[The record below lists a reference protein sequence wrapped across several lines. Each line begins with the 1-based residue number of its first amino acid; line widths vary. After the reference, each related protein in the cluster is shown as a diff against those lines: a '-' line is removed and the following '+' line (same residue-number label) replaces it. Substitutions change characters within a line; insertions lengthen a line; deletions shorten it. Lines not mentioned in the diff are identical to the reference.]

1 METLASNDA
10 NTYQG
15 LIEWKRQNQCS
26 RAMLEESEKR
36 SIAIDIIN
44 SVLENGD
51 SFIEFL
57 SDSELSDLGQY
68 AEPLTDPFDED
79 WGETS
84 PYEIFYGFFD
94 GSDVAPDFEYVWKQ

>member
-1 METLASNDA
+1 MEAVANSNT

-15 LIEWKRQNQCS
+15 LIEWKRQNCRS
-26 RAMLEESEKR
+26 RTMLDDSEKR

-51 SFIEFL
+51 SFVELL
-57 SDSELSDLGQY
+57 SDSQLSDLGQY
-68 AEPLTDPFDED
+68 AEPFTDPFDND
-79 WGETS
+79 WGDTS

-94 GSDVAPDFEYVWKQ
+94 GFDMAPDFEYVWKQ